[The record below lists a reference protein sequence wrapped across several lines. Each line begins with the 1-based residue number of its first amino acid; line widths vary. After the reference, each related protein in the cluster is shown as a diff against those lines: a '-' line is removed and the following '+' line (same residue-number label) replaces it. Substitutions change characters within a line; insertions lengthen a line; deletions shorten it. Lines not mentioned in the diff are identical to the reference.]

1 MTMTTPA
8 YVFTPAP
15 QVGLPVAGSEQR
27 FPVGRV
33 FCVGR
38 NYPWPGAGDEKPDA
52 PVFFM
57 KPASAVVE
65 AVGEV
70 IYPPMTDE
78 FCHEIEFVVAIGKGG
93 ANIAEGSALDHV
105 WGYAAGLDLT
115 RRDIQMRVKS
125 AGMAWEMAK
134 VFEGAAPITA
144 VVPVAQAGHP
154 QQGTVWLRVNGEER
168 QRSTLQAQIFSV
180 SEVISLLSR
189 LVPLRP
195 GDLIMT
201 GTPHGVAALA
211 PGDVINAGIE
221 GVAELEMRVGDRPC

>member
-1 MTMTTPA
+1 
-8 YVFTPAP
+8 
-15 QVGLPVAGSEQR
+15 
-27 FPVGRV
+27 
-33 FCVGR
+33 
-38 NYPWPGAGDEKPDA
+38 
-52 PVFFM
+52 M

-65 AVGEV
+65 AVDEV

-78 FCHEIEFVVAIGKGG
+78 FCHEIEFVVAIGKAG
-93 ANIAEGSALDHV
+93 AAIDQTDALQHV

-144 VVPVAQAGHP
+144 VVPVAEAGHP
-154 QQGTVWLRVNGEER
+154 EQGAVWLSVNGQER
-168 QRSTLQAQIFSV
+168 QRSALDEQIFSV
-180 SEVISLLSR
+180 SEVVSLLSH

-201 GTPHGVAALA
+201 GTPHGVAALN

-221 GVAELEMRVGDRPC
+221 GVAELEMRVGSRP

>member
-1 MTMTTPA
+1 MTTTS
-8 YVFTPAP
+8 YVFTPEP
-15 QVGLPVAGSEQR
+15 QVSLPVAGRNAR

-38 NYPWPGAGDEKPDA
+38 NYPWPGASSEKPDA

-70 IYPPMTDE
+70 IFPPMTDE
-78 FCHEIEFVVAIGKGG
+78 FCHEIEFVVAIGKAGTS
-93 ANIAEGSALDHV
+93 IAQAEALEHV

-134 VFEGAAPITA
+134 VFEGAAPISA
-144 VVPVAQAGHP
+144 VVPVAKAGHP
-154 QQGTVWLRVNGEER
+154 EQGAVWLSVNGRER
-168 QRSTLQAQIFSV
+168 QRSTLQEQIFSV
-180 SEVISLLSR
+180 SEVISLLSG

-201 GTPHGVAALA
+201 GTPHGVAALN
-211 PGDVINAGIE
+211 PGDVINAGIG
-221 GVAELEMRVGDRPC
+221 GVAELEMRVGNRP

>member
-1 MTMTTPA
+1 MTCTS
-8 YVFTPAP
+8 YVFTPEP
-15 QVGLPVAGSEQR
+15 QVSLPVAGSDER

-38 NYPWPGAGDEKPDA
+38 NYPWPGASDEKPEA

-78 FCHEIEFVVAIGKGG
+78 FCHEIELVVAIGKAG
-93 ANIAEGSALDHV
+93 AAIDQADALQHV

-134 VFEGAAPITA
+134 VFEGAAPISA
-144 VVPVAQAGHP
+144 VVAVAQVGHP
-154 QQGTVWLRVNGEER
+154 EQGAVWLSVNGQER

-180 SEVISLLSR
+180 GEVISLLSR
-189 LVPLRP
+189 LVPLRA

-201 GTPHGVAALA
+201 GTPHGVGPLN
-211 PGDVINAGIE
+211 PGDVISAGID
-221 GVAELEMRVGDRPC
+221 GVAELETRVGEWP

>member
-1 MTMTTPA
+1 MTCTS
-8 YVFTPAP
+8 YVFTPEP
-15 QVGLPVAGSEQR
+15 QVSLPVAGSAER
-27 FPVGRV
+27 FPVARV

-38 NYPWPGAGDEKPDA
+38 NYPWPGASDVKPEA

-78 FCHEIEFVVAIGKGG
+78 FCHEIEFVVAIGKAG
-93 ANIAEGSALDHV
+93 AAIDQADALQHV

-134 VFEGAAPITA
+134 VFEGAAPISA
-144 VVPVAQAGHP
+144 VVPVTQVGHP
-154 QQGTVWLRVNGEER
+154 EQRAVWLSVNGQER

-189 LVPLRP
+189 LVPLRA

-201 GTPHGVAALA
+201 GTPHGVGPLN
-211 PGDVINAGIE
+211 PGDVISACID
-221 GVAELEMRVGDRPC
+221 GVAELDMRVGSRP

>member
-1 MTMTTPA
+1 MTTTS
-8 YVFTPAP
+8 YVFTPEP
-15 QVGLPVAGSEQR
+15 QVSLPVAGSNAR

-38 NYPWPGAGDEKPDA
+38 NYPWPGASSEKPDA

-70 IYPPMTDE
+70 IFPPMTDE
-78 FCHEIEFVVAIGKGG
+78 FCHEIEFVVAIGKAGTS
-93 ANIAEGSALDHV
+93 IAQAEALEHV

-134 VFEGAAPITA
+134 VFEGAAPISA
-144 VVPVAQAGHP
+144 VVPVAKAGHP
-154 QQGTVWLRVNGEER
+154 EQGAVWLSVNGRER
-168 QRSTLQAQIFSV
+168 QRSTLQEQIFSV
-180 SEVISLLSR
+180 SEVISLLSG

-201 GTPHGVAALA
+201 GTPHGVAALN
-211 PGDVINAGIE
+211 PGDVINAGIG
-221 GVAELEMRVGDRPC
+221 GVAELEMRVGNRP

>member
-1 MTMTTPA
+1 MTCTS
-8 YVFTPAP
+8 YVFTPEP
-15 QVGLPVAGSEQR
+15 QVSLPVAGSDER

-38 NYPWPGAGDEKPDA
+38 NYPWPGASDEKPEA

-70 IYPPMTDE
+70 IFPPMTDE
-78 FCHEIEFVVAIGKGG
+78 FCHEIELVVAIGKAG
-93 ANIAEGSALDHV
+93 AAIDQADALQHV

-134 VFEGAAPITA
+134 VFEGAAPITTVA
-144 VVPVAQAGHP
+144 PVAQVAHP
-154 QQGTVWLRVNGEER
+154 QRGALWLNVNGQER
-168 QRSTLQAQIFSV
+168 QRSTLQEQIFSV

-201 GTPHGVAALA
+201 GTPHGVGPLS
-211 PGDVINAGIE
+211 PGDVISAGID
-221 GVAELEMRVGDRPC
+221 GVAELEMRVGARP